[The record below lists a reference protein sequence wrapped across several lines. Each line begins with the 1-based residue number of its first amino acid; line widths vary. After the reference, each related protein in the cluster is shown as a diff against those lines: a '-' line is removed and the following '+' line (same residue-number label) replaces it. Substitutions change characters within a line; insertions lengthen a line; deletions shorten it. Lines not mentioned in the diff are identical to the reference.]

1 MDKKTLVV
9 AGVVALAG
17 SLLVAAFR
25 STPPVSTVE
34 KVVREVVREVVG
46 ASPGPYYTELQEFDG
61 GVVFGS
67 TNSSTSVTT
76 ATLRVEDVKDYD
88 TVILTPTGAAETK
101 SLTFFASSSA
111 RTWLPKAGDR
121 QETCFYNATTTAGA
135 TITWAA

>member
-9 AGVVALAG
+9 AGVVALAV

-61 GVVFGS
+61 GVVF
-67 TNSSTSVTT
+67 
-76 ATLRVEDVKDYD
+76 
-88 TVILTPTGAAETK
+88 
-101 SLTFFASSSA
+101 
-111 RTWLPKAGDR
+111 
-121 QETCFYNATTTAGA
+121 
-135 TITWAA
+135 